1 MWEVGSS
8 WSGWDA
14 RGGVGEAVRVGCCW
28 VPAADAGMAGK
39 EGERGEGRGVRRA
52 GEERDGEGRGAR
64 GDWAG
69 SEEPMD
75 ADGQAIKGL
84 WCWVD
89 GRFGGGVGENGQ
101 AVDTHLDRTGL

>member
-1 MWEVGSS
+1 
-8 WSGWDA
+8 
-14 RGGVGEAVRVGCCW
+14 
-28 VPAADAGMAGK
+28 
-39 EGERGEGRGVRRA
+39 
-52 GEERDGEGRGAR
+52 
-64 GDWAG
+64 
-69 SEEPMD
+69 MD